1 MSGGKLYNP
10 IPLIWSAANYIN
22 SIEKCYQSFC
32 TSYMTDCNTQQDD
45 GINSSVLIN
54 PEIVI
59 QNGNIN
65 ESSPLLTAP

>member
-1 MSGGKLYNP
+1 
-10 IPLIWSAANYIN
+10 
-22 SIEKCYQSFC
+22 
-32 TSYMTDCNTQQDD
+32 MTDCNTQHTDDD